1 MASGPCSR
9 ELMKV
14 LTTPSKIANALDWK
28 KQIGGSIATIDVHAD
43 RIGLSISHH
52 PSSSSGEDESTSSL
66 SLSLS
71 SSSSSLSSSLS
82 SSFYSLPIRQKGKF
96 KIPDS
101 SRQQLSDL
109 VQENKVCGFVVSW
122 PIQKD
127 TGLMGASCGR
137 TLFAIEELL
146 LQPSSSLSSAAAAAS
161 VFTSNRKICL
171 WDGGV
176 HVHDDQ
182 IKTDILGRSSVH
194 ARTSNQKEY
203 RACKEKCRRD
213 DTIVVTRVWEDFVKT
228 NWPQIYQQQQP
239 KSSMKSLSDSKNNQV
254 NKDQQQEQQGQQHE
268 QQEEEHN
275 EDEDEDLHHQ
285 QRRILVAA

>member
-28 KQIGGSIATIDVHAD
+28 KQIATIATIDVHAD

-52 PSSSSGEDESTSSL
+52 PSSSSGQDESTSSL
-66 SLSLS
+66 SSSSS
-71 SSSSSLSSSLS
+71 SSSSSLLSSSLS
-82 SSFYSLPIRQKGKF
+82 SLFYSLPIRQKGKF

-146 LQPSSSLSSAAAAAS
+146 LQPSSSLSSAAAASS

-203 RACKEKCRRD
+203 RASKEKCRRD
-213 DTIVVTRVWEDFVKT
+213 ETIVATRVWENFVKT
-228 NWPQIYQQQQP
+228 NWPEIYQQQQP
-239 KSSMKSLSDSKNNQV
+239 KSSIKSLSDSKNNQI
-254 NKDQQQEQQGQQHE
+254 NKDQQQEQQGQQYE
-268 QQEEEHN
+268 QQEEEQN
-275 EDEDEDLHHQ
+275 EDEDLHHQ
-285 QRRILVAA
+285 QRRTLVAA

>member
-14 LTTPSKIANALDWK
+14 LVTPSKIANALDWK

-52 PSSSSGEDESTSSL
+52 PSSSSNSSSRSSGEDE
-66 SLSLS
+66 
-71 SSSSSLSSSLS
+71 SSSSLSSSLSLSSLS

-101 SRQQLSDL
+101 SRQQLSEL

-146 LQPSSSLSSAAAAAS
+146 LQPSALSSS
-161 VFTSNRKICL
+161 VFTSNRQICL

-203 RACKEKCRRD
+203 RASKEKCHRD
-213 DTIVVTRVWEDFVKT
+213 ETIVATRVWEDFVKT
-228 NWPQIYQQQQP
+228 NWPEIYQQQQQP
-239 KSSMKSLSDSKNNQV
+239 KSSMKSLSD
-254 NKDQQQEQQGQQHE
+254 
-268 QQEEEHN
+268 
-275 EDEDEDLHHQ
+275 
-285 QRRILVAA
+285 I

>member
-9 ELMKV
+9 ELMNV

-28 KQIGGSIATIDVHAD
+28 KQIATIATIDVHAD

-52 PSSSSGEDESTSSL
+52 PSSSSGHDESTS
-66 SLSLS
+66 SLS
-71 SSSSSLSSSLS
+71 SSSSSLLPSSLS
-82 SSFYSLPIRQKGKF
+82 SLFYSLPIRQKGKF

-137 TLFAIEELL
+137 TLFAIAELL
-146 LQPSSSLSSAAAAAS
+146 LQPSSSLSSSAAASSS

-203 RACKEKCRRD
+203 RASKEKCRRD
-213 DTIVVTRVWEDFVKT
+213 ETIVATRVWENFVKT
-228 NWPQIYQQQQP
+228 NWPEIYQQQQP
-239 KSSMKSLSDSKNNQV
+239 KSSIKSLSDSKNNQI

-268 QQEEEHN
+268 QQEEEQN

-285 QRRILVAA
+285 QRRTLVAA